1 MKTRLSLIVA
11 VLASL
16 PVGTLA
22 AALPEIVFIA
32 PTNHTMPLAQ
42 FVDGKLADGILKDLG
57 DTIAK
62 RLGRQARFVS
72 VPSKRVGLE
81 LARGAADSV
90 CYVMPDWI
98 DGDFNWTRPL
108 VPNVLLL
115 IAQPDAPVVHTL
127 ADLKGQ
133 RVGTVLGYRYV
144 MLDAALGAQF
154 MRDDA
159 PSIQHLLG
167 KFGVARS
174 PYALVEQTT
183 LAYRV
188 RTDHAFR
195 ARTDLTIATFKAR
208 CAFSRT
214 SKIPFADVERVAGA
228 IASDGSI
235 DAIMAR
241 YR

>member
-1 MKTRLSLIVA
+1 MNARLSLVAA
-11 VLASL
+11 VLATL
-16 PVGTLA
+16 PVATLA

-42 FVDGKLADGILKDLG
+42 FVDGKLVDGILKDLG

-72 VPSKRVGLE
+72 VPSKRVGPE

-98 DGDFNWTRPL
+98 DGDFNWTLPL
-108 VPNVLLL
+108 VPNGLVL
-115 IAQPDAPVVHTL
+115 IAQANAPVVRTL
-127 ADLKGQ
+127 ADLKGK

-154 MRDDA
+154 IRDDA
-159 PSIQHLLG
+159 PSIEHLLG
-167 KFGVARS
+167 KFGVART
-174 PYALVEQTT
+174 PYALVEQAT
-183 LAYRV
+183 LTYKA
-188 RTDHAFR
+188 RTDPAFR
-195 ARTDLTIATFKAR
+195 ARADLTIATFKAR
-208 CAFSRT
+208 CAFSRM

-228 IASDGSI
+228 IARDGHI